1 MRGMKSITRKP
12 FSILAGLA
20 ALLVILLPLRQII
33 NGNAYYQPLNNIDG
47 TTLIMI
53 GILLLRGISA
63 GWRDTDLQA
72 VSIAMIG
79 ALSFVFTFEAIYKW
93 SFYLLPWKIPPA
105 ELRELVIQL
114 GISATVL
121 AGFAFGRLRWNRF
134 SLIAAAIFAAGW
146 IFWLLIGYPQIFS
159 DRTMFPAVLN
169 ITLSHDW
176 IYALNRFEKIVLFL
190 VFFSFYPLRKRSDS

>member
-1 MRGMKSITRKP
+1 MLI
-12 FSILAGLA
+12 
-20 ALLVILLPLRQII
+20 ILLPLRQIV
-33 NGNAYYQPLNNIDG
+33 NGNTYFQPLNNIDG

-72 VSIAMIG
+72 VSIALIG

-121 AGFAFGRLRWNRF
+121 AGFAFEKFKWSKP
-134 SLIAAAIFAAGW
+134 SLVALWVFAVGW

-159 DRTMFPAVLN
+159 ERTMFPAVLN
-169 ITLSHDW
+169 IILSHDM
-176 IYALNRFEKIVLFL
+176 IYALNRFEKIILFL
-190 VFFSFYPLRKRSDS
+190 IFFSFYPIRKRSNGYIAIPLN

>member
-1 MRGMKSITRKP
+1 MKFVSRKP
-12 FSILAGLA
+12 LSVLTTLA

-63 GWRDTDLQA
+63 GWHDTDLQA
-72 VSIAMIG
+72 VSIALIG

-93 SFYLLPWKIPPA
+93 SFYLLPWKIPPE

-121 AGFAFGRLRWNRF
+121 AGFAFGRFKWNHF
-134 SLIAAAIFAAGW
+134 SLAATLVFAAGW

-176 IYALNRFEKIVLFL
+176 IYALNRFEKFVLFL
-190 VFFSFYPLRKRSDS
+190 LFFSFYPIRKPSSD

>member
-1 MRGMKSITRKP
+1 MKSITRKP
-12 FSILAGLA
+12 LSILAALA

-33 NGNAYYQPLNNIDG
+33 NGNNYYQPLNNIDG

-72 VSIAMIG
+72 VSIALIG

-93 SFYLLPWKIPPA
+93 SFYLLPWKIPPE

-114 GISATVL
+114 GISATML
-121 AGFAFGRLRWNRF
+121 AGFAFGKFKWNRF
-134 SLIAAAIFAAGW
+134 SLIAAVVFAAGW
-146 IFWLLIGYPQIFS
+146 IFWLLVGYPQIFS
-159 DRTMFPAVLN
+159 ERTMFPAVLN
-169 ITLSHDW
+169 ITLSHDM
-176 IYALNRFEKIVLFL
+176 IYTLNRMEKFALFL
-190 VFFSFYPLRKRSDS
+190 VFFGFYPIRMRSND

>member
-1 MRGMKSITRKP
+1 MKLITRKP
-12 FSILAGLA
+12 LSMLAALA

-33 NGNAYYQPLNNIDG
+33 NGNTYYQPLNNIDG

-63 GWRDTDLQA
+63 GWRDSDLQA
-72 VSIAMIG
+72 VSIALIG
-79 ALSFVFTFEAIYKW
+79 ALAFVFTFEAIYKW
-93 SFYLLPWKIPPA
+93 SFYLLPWKIPPQ

-121 AGFAFGRLRWNRF
+121 TGFAFGRFKWNRF
-134 SLIAAAIFAAGW
+134 SLIAAGVFVAGW

-169 ITLSHDW
+169 ITLSHDM
-176 IYALNRFEKIVLFL
+176 IYALNRFEKIILFL
-190 VFFSFYPLRKRSDS
+190 VFFSFYPIRKPSKG

>member
-1 MRGMKSITRKP
+1 MKIVTRKP
-12 FSILAGLA
+12 LSVLAALA

-33 NGNAYYQPLNNIDG
+33 EGNAYYQPLNNIDG

-72 VSIAMIG
+72 VSIALIG

-114 GISATVL
+114 GISANML
-121 AGFAFGRLRWNRF
+121 AGFAFGKFKWNRF
-134 SLIAAAIFAAGW
+134 SLIAAGVFTAGW
-146 IFWLLIGYPQIFS
+146 AFWLLIGYPQIFS

-176 IYALNRFEKIVLFL
+176 IYALNRFEKIILFL
-190 VFFSFYPLRKRSDS
+190 IFFSFYPMRKPSND